1 MATPQPLPLWRR
13 LPALF
18 FALAWMAGM
27 VVASGWPRPW
37 PVWLAVAGC
46 GGAWLGVSIR
56 FRGASRRP
64 WTWIQAWGP
73 LVGWMLL
80 FAGLGAARWAWA
92 HHPDPLV
99 DALRARAQEEAYV
112 RVVGRVVRP
121 PRWKGE
127 RLRVVVE
134 LRYLR
139 EPPTGPARPVRGRVL
154 ASWPREKAPDLAYGD
169 VVTLRGRL
177 QTPPVWSAFD
187 YRAYLARRGVYALM
201 YAPRVGVLERN
212 RGSPLLAWIY
222 RLRAR
227 AHRHLRRLWPDP
239 EAGFFAGVLLGLDDD
254 IPDHVYDAFR
264 DTGTAHVIVISGFNI
279 AVLTALGLNL
289 LGRFMRWERAALLT
303 GGLIGGYTVL
313 VGADP
318 AVVRATIMGGLGL
331 LARYLG
337 RRQHGLT
344 TLAVSAG
351 LMAAVWPDVLW
362 DVAFQ
367 LSFAATLGLILYG
380 QALVEGFERWV
391 ARWLPRDWARRL
403 SGPVGEFFL
412 LTLAAQWATL
422 PVVVWHFRR
431 ISLISPL
438 ANLLVLPVQTPL
450 MVMGGLALTA
460 SSLWMPLGKVLA
472 WMAWPWAA
480 YTIRVAETLA
490 RVPWASVAVERS
502 WVLFVQGGLWAW
514 LEVRRWQPRL
524 PVSLPAPS
532 RWTWIAGLWALN
544 AVLWHRVAHRPDGRL
559 HLWMYPSA
567 SSYALLIRTPGGRY
581 LLVNGGV
588 EGTRLT
594 DALGRRLGEQH
605 ALDWWIVASAEEAD
619 VAGLLAAW
627 DRYPPRWV
635 LWLPRGPGS
644 YPARR
649 LRRWMAKAR
658 VPVDALPPGGWLDLG
673 AGARLEVQAATD
685 EGSVLRLQWHRFSL
699 PLRFGDA
706 LSSQTR
712 KAPGKMETPLP
723 LDTLPGLT
731 GNLSSRTG
739 SITVVHL
746 VTDGREV
753 WMTVLSP

>member
-1 MATPQPLPLWRR
+1 MSQPLPLWRR

-18 FALAWMAGM
+18 FALAWMLGM
-27 VVASGWPRPW
+27 VVAAWWPRPW
-37 PVWLAVAGC
+37 TMWLAVAGC
-46 GGAWLGVSIR
+46 GGIWLGVTAR
-56 FRGASRRP
+56 LRGPKRTT
-64 WTWIQAWGP
+64 WTWMQAWGP
-73 LVGWMLL
+73 LVGWTLL

-92 HHPDPLV
+92 HRPDPLV
-99 DALRARAQEEAYV
+99 DALRTRAQEEAYV
-112 RVVGRVVRP
+112 RVVGRVARP
-121 PRWKGE
+121 PRWKGD
-127 RLRVVVE
+127 RLQVVVD

-139 EPPTGPARPVRGRVL
+139 EPPEGEAQPVRGRVL

-177 QTPPVWSAFD
+177 QTPPVWGTFD

-201 YAPRVGVLERN
+201 YAPRAGVLERN
-212 RGSPLLAWIY
+212 RGALLLTWIY

-227 AHRHLRRLWPDP
+227 AHHLLRQLWPDP

-279 AVLTALGLNL
+279 AVLAALGLNV

-303 GGLIGGYTVL
+303 VGLIGGYTVL

-318 AVVRATIMGGLGL
+318 AVVRAAIMGGLGL

-380 QALVEGFERWV
+380 QVLVEGFERWV
-391 ARWLPRDWARRL
+391 ARWLPQNWARRI

-431 ISLISPL
+431 ISLISPV
-438 ANLLVLPVQTPL
+438 ANLLVLPAQTPL
-450 MVMGGLALTA
+450 MVIGGLALVV
-460 SSLWMPLGKVLA
+460 SGIWRPLGEVLA

-490 RVPWASVAVERS
+490 RVPWASVAVERT
-502 WVLFVQGGLWAW
+502 WVLLIHGGLWVW
-514 LEVRRWQPRL
+514 LEGRRFWPRL

-532 RWTWIAGLWALN
+532 RWAWIAGLWALN
-544 AVLWHRVAHRPDGRL
+544 AVLWNRVVHRPDGRL

-588 EGTRLT
+588 EGPRLT

-605 ALDWWIVASAEEAD
+605 TLDWWIVASVEEAD
-619 VAGLLAAW
+619 VTGLLAAW
-627 DRYPPRWV
+627 DRYPPQRV

-644 YPARR
+644 YAARR
-649 LRRWMAKAR
+649 LQRWLTKAR
-658 VPVDALPPGGWLDLG
+658 TPIDTLPPGGWLDLG
-673 AGARLEVQAATD
+673 AGGRLEVHATTD
-685 EGSVLRLQWHRFSL
+685 GGSALRLSWQRFTL
-699 PLRFGDA
+699 PLRFGDVPS
-706 LSSQTR
+706 LETR
-712 KAPGKMETPLP
+712 DTAAKPEVPFPLHA
-723 LDTLPGLT
+723 LPGLT
-731 GNLSSRTG
+731 E
-739 SITVVHL
+739 SISTRAGPITEIHL

-753 WMTVLSP
+753 WLTVHSP

>member
-37 PVWLAVAGC
+37 TVWLAVAGC
-46 GGAWLGVSIR
+46 GGVWLGVSIR
-56 FRGASRRP
+56 FRGLLRP

-80 FAGLGAARWAWA
+80 FSGLGAARWAWA
-92 HHPDPLV
+92 HRPDPLV
-99 DALRARAQEEAYV
+99 DALRARAQAEAYV
-112 RVVGRVVRP
+112 RVVGQVVRP

-134 LRYLR
+134 LHYLR
-139 EPPTGPARPVRGRVL
+139 DPPEGPAQPTRGRVL
-154 ASWPREKAPDLAYGD
+154 VSWPRKEAPDLAYGD

-177 QTPPVWSAFD
+177 QTPPVWSTFD
-187 YRAYLARRGVYALM
+187 YRTYLARRGIYALM
-201 YAPRVGVLERN
+201 YAPKVGVLERN

-227 AHRHLRRLWPDP
+227 AHHQLRRLWPDP

-289 LGRFMRWERAALLT
+289 LKPLMRWERAAFLT
-303 GGLIGGYTVL
+303 LGLIGGYTVL

-318 AVVRATIMGGLGL
+318 AVVRAAIMGGLGL
-331 LARYLG
+331 LARHLG

-344 TLAVSAG
+344 TLTVSAG

-380 QALVEGFERWV
+380 QTLVEGFERWV
-391 ARWLPRDWARRL
+391 ARWLARDWARRV
-403 SGPVGEFFL
+403 SGPVGEFLL
-412 LTLAAQWATL
+412 LTLAAQWTTL

-450 MVMGGLALTA
+450 MVLGGLALVA
-460 SSLWMPLGKVLA
+460 SGIWLPLGQTLA

-480 YTIRVAETLA
+480 YTIRVAEILA
-490 RVPWASVAVERS
+490 RVPWASVAVERF
-502 WVLFVQGGLWAW
+502 WVLLIQGGLWVW
-514 LEVRRWQPRL
+514 LEARRWQPRF
-524 PVSLPAPS
+524 PVSLPTPS

-559 HLWMYPSA
+559 HLWMYPSTA
-567 SSYALLIRTPGGRY
+567 SYALLIRTPGGRY

-588 EGTRLT
+588 EGPRLI

-605 ALDWWIVASAEEAD
+605 TLDGWIVPSVEEAD
-619 VAGLLAAW
+619 ITGLLAVW
-627 DRYPPRWV
+627 DRYPPQRV
-635 LWLPRGPGS
+635 LWIPRGPGS
-644 YPARR
+644 YAARR
-649 LRRWMAKAR
+649 LRRWMAKAQM
-658 VPVDALPPGGWLDLG
+658 PVDTLPPGGRLDLG
-673 AGARLEVQAATD
+673 AGARLEVHATTD
-685 EGSVLRLQWHRFSL
+685 GGSVLRLRWRRFIL
-699 PLRFGDA
+699 PLHFGDIPPPK
-706 LSSQTR
+706 TR
-712 KAPGKMETPLP
+712 GATAVPEVPFPLRA
-723 LDTLPGLT
+723 LPGLT
-731 GNLSSRTG
+731 GYLSTQAG
-739 SITVVHL
+739 PITEVHL
-746 VTDGREV
+746 VTDGQEI
-753 WMTVLSP
+753 WMAVHTP